1 MGIENLNP
9 KRDIQYSML
18 KESAMKKWFKF
29 EMAKINSGIVI
40 NKRSL
45 KDLLEEEVPQTK
57 AKDESVYYFNKDA
70 LLELKNESP
79 KDMHS
84 IMLPINF
91 YISLDTRS
99 NVYIADKPA
108 LSVLKYIGEVPHD
121 AELVDGRY
129 WMSKALILDLMK
141 KRPSIIQLIRY

>member
-1 MGIENLNP
+1 MDIENLNL
-9 KRDIQYSML
+9 KRYILYSML

-29 EMAKINSGIVI
+29 EMAKINSGIVTK
-40 NKRSL
+40 KRSL
-45 KDLLEEEVPQTK
+45 KELMEEEVPQTK
-57 AKDESVYYFNKDA
+57 AKDESIYYFNKDA
-70 LLELKNESP
+70 LLDLKNGLP

-91 YISLDTRS
+91 YISLDIRS
-99 NVYIADKPA
+99 SVYIADKPSLFA
-108 LSVLKYIGEVPHD
+108 LKYLGEVPHD

-129 WMSKALILDLMK
+129 WMSKTLILDLMK

>member
-1 MGIENLNP
+1 
-9 KRDIQYSML
+9 ML

-29 EMAKINSGIVI
+29 EMAKINSGIVTK
-40 NKRSL
+40 KRCL
-45 KDLLEEEVPQTK
+45 KELLDEEVPQTK

-70 LLELKNESP
+70 LLELRNELP

-84 IMLPINF
+84 IMLPINL

-99 NVYIADKPA
+99 SVYIADLPS
-108 LSVLKYIGEVPHD
+108 LTVLKNLGEVPKD
-121 AELVDGRY
+121 SELTDGRY

-141 KRPSIIQLIRY
+141 RRPSIIQLIRY